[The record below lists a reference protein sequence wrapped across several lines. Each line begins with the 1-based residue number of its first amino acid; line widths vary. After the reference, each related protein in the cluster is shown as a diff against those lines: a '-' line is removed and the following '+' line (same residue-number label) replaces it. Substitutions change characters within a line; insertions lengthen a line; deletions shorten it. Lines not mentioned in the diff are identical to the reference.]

1 MLKGYFNQVRKV
13 SKLNLNLAKSPETVA
28 SFCEKNNYC
37 EAVSQKNKDEKM
49 YIYEK
54 LQYNTFIED
63 KDFSI
68 VLPLQISSFTNSKRG
83 KLITWRGTNTNERQ
97 NFFLS
102 ITKTILK
109 SSYISTQQ
117 GLCSQLITWQGVPK
131 KILIYLLPC
140 KKFTILHLLF
150 GQSV

>member
-63 KDFSI
+63 IDFSI

-97 NFFLS
+97 NFFYQLP
-102 ITKTILK
+102 KQYLK
-109 SSYISTQQ
+109 AYIFRPIKDHVH
-117 GLCSQLITWQGVPK
+117 SQ
-131 KILIYLLPC
+131 
-140 KKFTILHLLF
+140 
-150 GQSV
+150 

>member
-37 EAVSQKNKDEKM
+37 EAVCQKHKNEKL

-54 LQYNTFIED
+54 LQYNTFMED
-63 KDFSI
+63 KNFSI

-83 KLITWRGTNTNERQ
+83 KLITWQ
-97 NFFLS
+97 DQFYS
-102 ITKTILK
+102 
-109 SSYISTQQ
+109 
-117 GLCSQLITWQGVPK
+117 QGVPEK
-131 KILIYLLPC
+131 MFYLSRSSLEKFYVNSTINFGIPPVLGFQLEVYLFIY
-140 KKFTILHLLF
+140 FM
-150 GQSV
+150 